1 MTDTLTN
8 SAPIAQ
14 VIPLPRTREN
24 SGVYEVRSLRTRL
37 GYGVQIMHMHSGRA
51 YETRFF
57 SGKRERAHWTRVF
70 HDTLSDTG
78 SVFRAVNRADS
89 LVS

>member
-1 MTDTLTN
+1 MTDLL
-8 SAPIAQ
+8 SDVAPIAQ

-24 SGVYEVRSLRTRL
+24 SGVYEVRSIRTRL
-37 GYGVQIMHMHSGRA
+37 GYGVQIVHMRSGRA

-70 HDTLSDTG
+70 HATLADTG
-78 SVFRAVNRADS
+78 SVLRAVSRADS